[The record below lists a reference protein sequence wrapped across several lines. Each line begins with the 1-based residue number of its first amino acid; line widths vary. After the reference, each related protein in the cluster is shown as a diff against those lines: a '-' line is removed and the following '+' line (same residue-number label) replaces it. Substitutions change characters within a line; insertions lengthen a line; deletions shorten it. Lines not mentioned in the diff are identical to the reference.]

1 MISPVVIGIAGT
13 AKNTGKT
20 TALNALL
27 REAHTRGVRVG
38 VTSIGYDGES
48 IDNVTGLPKPRIVLE
63 PGTIATTSES
73 CLPAEGWTLIER
85 TGFTTALGE
94 VVLVRITSTMSL
106 VLAGPN
112 KRSDLLAVLER
123 MTAMSPSVIFVDGA
137 LNRLAP
143 MSVAHGLI
151 LATGAA
157 RNADLSSLAAET
169 SAIVS
174 LFAIHRTG
182 EAKSTRDTILRTSF
196 PSSEELQKHLGENR
210 HRARR
215 IVCLRPVG
223 PSLLMEIVRM
233 DATVRRIEEIVLR
246 DPVTCLLA
254 ADPTEMMRAVTA
266 CREAGVRVRVAAALP
281 LKAVTINP
289 FLPRPDGH
297 RYVADSVSVEELRHV
312 MTASIQIPVV
322 DIVKDGAGMLWEDIA
337 RGPGGLRGV

>member
-1 MISPVVIGIAGT
+1 MISSVVIGIAGT

-27 REAHTRGVRVG
+27 REAHARGVVVG

-48 IDNVTGLPKPRIVLE
+48 FDNVTGLPKPRIVLE

-73 CLPAEGWTLIER
+73 CLPADGWTLIER

-94 VVLVRITSTMSL
+94 VVLVRITATIPL

-112 KRSDLLAVLER
+112 KRSDLIAVLER
-123 MTAMSPSVIFVDGA
+123 MTAAGPSVIFIDGA
-137 LNRLAP
+137 LNRMAP

-157 RNADLSSLAAET
+157 RNDDLNLLAAET
-169 SAIVS
+169 SAIEA
-174 LFAIHRTG
+174 LFAVHRTG
-182 EAKSTRDTILRTSF
+182 EAKSARDTIIRTSF
-196 PSSEELQKHLGENR
+196 PTAEEVHKQLGENR

-223 PSLLMEIVRM
+223 PALLLEIARMEPS
-233 DATVRRIEEIVLR
+233 VRRVEEIVLR

-254 ADPTEMMRAVTA
+254 AEPAEMMQAIVA
-266 CREAGVRVRVAAALP
+266 CREVGVRVRVATTLP
-281 LKAVTINP
+281 LMAVTVNP
-289 FLPRPDGH
+289 FLPRPEGH
-297 RYVADSVSVEELRHV
+297 RYVADAVSAGDLTQV
-312 MTASIQIPVV
+312 MKASIRTPVV
-322 DIVKDGAGMLWEDIA
+322 DIVQDGAGILWDEIA
-337 RGPGGLRGV
+337 RGPGARRMV